1 MKRWQKALIVL
12 LTLVLIGGICGGFG
26 SLLLVGRYEGKA
38 HHADILGPIAAL
50 AGRRVAQR
58 RKPEVSR
65 AARPHHPM
73 RPLWRCRAC
82 GAEWPCQPARL
93 ALLVEYRADRTA
105 LLVYLSTLMAEAG
118 AQLSQ
123 LNGHALPRT

>member
-1 MKRWQKALIVL
+1 M
-12 LTLVLIGGICGGFG
+12 
-26 SLLLVGRYEGKA
+26 
-38 HHADILGPIAAL
+38 
-50 AGRRVAQR
+50 
-58 RKPEVSR
+58 SR
-65 AARPHHPM
+65 TAPPHQPM

-118 AQLSQ
+118 AHLSQ
-123 LNGHALPRT
+123 LNGHVLPENLTDRFLTWARAR

>member
-1 MKRWQKALIVL
+1 M
-12 LTLVLIGGICGGFG
+12 
-26 SLLLVGRYEGKA
+26 
-38 HHADILGPIAAL
+38 
-50 AGRRVAQR
+50 AGRRVAAER
-58 RKPEVSR
+58 RPTVNR
-65 AARPHHPM
+65 ASRPHLPM

-82 GAEWPCQPARL
+82 GVEWPCQPARL

-123 LNGHALPRT
+123 LNGHAVPENLTERFLTWARAR

>member
-1 MKRWQKALIVL
+1 
-12 LTLVLIGGICGGFG
+12 
-26 SLLLVGRYEGKA
+26 
-38 HHADILGPIAAL
+38 
-50 AGRRVAQR
+50 
-58 RKPEVSR
+58 
-65 AARPHHPM
+65 M

-93 ALLVEYRADRTA
+93 ALLVEYREDRIA

-123 LNGHALPRT
+123 LNGHAVPENLTERFLTWARARYSARQLTPAEASSAAVGRASSPSASR